1 MRYYIKAFQNYFNSD
16 GRATRKELWLF
27 FLCHYLISCVLSF
40 FDGYFGFYF
49 EGNPFDPFNLGYLA
63 LAYFLV
69 SICPLLCVQVRRLHD
84 VNKSGSCL
92 WLLFVPLF
100 SFYLLVLY
108 MQPGDPEINNYGP
121 PPGQP
126 HTAEPLP
133 MIPPQE
139 QSSIAQGSS
148 IEEAPVQSFPDVP
161 HPQPDPSSQVK
172 FCWKCGFKLLP
183 GSNFCSRCGTAVAKE

>member
-27 FLCHYLISCVLSF
+27 FLFHYLISCILSF
-40 FDGYFGFYF
+40 FDSYFGFYF
-49 EGNPFDPFNLGYLA
+49 EGNPFDPLNFGYLT
-63 LAYFLV
+63 LAYFLI
-69 SICPLLCVQVRRLHD
+69 SLCPLLCVQVRRLHD
-84 VNKSGSCL
+84 VNKSGSWL
-92 WLLFVPLF
+92 WLFFVPLV
-100 SFYLLVLY
+100 SFDVLVLY
-108 MQPGDPEINNYGP
+108 TLPGDPEINNYGP

-126 HTAEPLP
+126 HAAEPLP

-139 QSSIAQGSS
+139 LSIPQSAS
-148 IEEAPVQSFPDVP
+148 IEDPPISSLPDMS
-161 HPQPDPSSQVK
+161 HLRSDSSSQVK